1 MIIFHAIVT
10 ARVSQTA
17 GKNVR
22 NRAKFIKNS
31 NYFFNL
37 FEFKE
42 VTAVTDDKS
51 NPGYSKLKVL
61 CFLKFII
68 IIIVVVVIIT
78 IIIYY
83 LLLYT

>member
-1 MIIFHAIVT
+1 M
-10 ARVSQTA
+10 
-17 GKNVR
+17 
-22 NRAKFIKNS
+22 
-31 NYFFNL
+31 NL
-37 FEFKE
+37 RRLP
-42 VTAVTDDKS
+42 VTDDKS

-68 IIIVVVVIIT
+68 IIIIITT

>member
-1 MIIFHAIVT
+1 M
-10 ARVSQTA
+10 
-17 GKNVR
+17 
-22 NRAKFIKNS
+22 
-31 NYFFNL
+31 
-37 FEFKE
+37 
-42 VTAVTDDKS
+42 VTDDKS

-68 IIIVVVVIIT
+68 IIVVVIIIT

>member
-1 MIIFHAIVT
+1 VIIFHAIVT

-42 VTAVTDDKS
+42 VTVVTDDKS

-68 IIIVVVVIIT
+68 IIVVVIIIT